1 MSVVLV
7 VVDKVVEVDEAVGAE
22 DDVDA
27 AVTAG
32 FPAPHAVAPS
42 VTAARRSAVRLRRAR
57 RRAEDA
63 IRRT

>member
-27 AVTAG
+27 AVTTG
-32 FPAPHAVAPS
+32 FPAAHAVAPS
-42 VTAARRSAVRLRRAR
+42 VTAARRSAVHQGRAS
-57 RRAEDA
+57 RAEDA
-63 IRRT
+63 IHRT